1 MRNSHS
7 RMAKIIIA
15 VLFFLGLSMQT
26 QAVET
31 KAWVKVNSGLEY
43 ELIATYDQKKLDQ
56 ILGVELDSFMS
67 SSTQPDTYR
76 NKFVPAKFAVNL
88 YRVRYR
94 SVIPELN
101 NQPTIASGLLAIPV
115 TESKTLPLV
124 SYQHGTVFN
133 KNFVPSRPDQSME
146 TRIMLAVFA
155 AQGYVV
161 VGADYFG
168 RGLSD
173 LPDSYLVKD
182 STRQATFDMLW
193 SAKDIL
199 DSMQLKINH
208 FFMSGWSQGGWVTM
222 QFLKK
227 LDIVGVSVTAVAAAS
242 APVDIYLTM
251 NRWVNNYQPVDAV
264 YLPGVVALQ
273 LQAQEFYMKQVG
285 LLESAVKP
293 QFLQASRDLYQGK
306 IDWESF
312 FKLTPAKLQDY
323 LRPEFANSGL
333 LGDSPY
339 WQVLDN
345 NQAYRWKSEVP
356 LRTYYGGRDE
366 VTPKVIGQLPE
377 ATQKLLGGASA
388 SSVYAG
394 DQADH
399 RGVFLYG
406 VIDQKKWFDT
416 FLSKNM

>member
-1 MRNSHS
+1 MLR
-7 RMAKIIIA
+7 KFCFI
-15 VLFFLGLSMQT
+15 LFSLCLSMQV
-26 QAVET
+26 QAAENPEF
-31 KAWVKVNSGLEY
+31 VKVNAGLEY
-43 ELIATYDQKKLDQ
+43 QLIATYDQTKLDQ
-56 ILGVELDSFMS
+56 ILSSGIAGFMA
-67 SSTQPDTYR
+67 SSTQPDAYR
-76 NKFVPAKFAVNL
+76 NAFNPAKFAVNL

-101 NQPTIASGLLAIPV
+101 NQPTLASGLLAIPV
-115 TESKTLPLV
+115 TGDKTFPVV
-124 SYQHGTVFN
+124 SYQHGTVFD
-133 KNFVPSRPDQSME
+133 KSFVPSNPDKSME
-146 TRIMLAVFA
+146 TSIMLAAFA

-161 VGADYFG
+161 VAADYFG
-168 RGLSD
+168 RGLSA

-193 SAKDIL
+193 SAKDIM
-199 DSMQLKINH
+199 DSMQLTASH

-227 LDIVGVSVTAVAAAS
+227 LDILGINVTAVAAAS

-251 NRWVNNYQPVDAV
+251 NRWLNNYQPVDAV
-264 YLPGVVALQ
+264 YLPAVVAIQ
-273 LQAQEFYMKQVG
+273 LQAQEFYMSQVG

-293 QFLQASRDLYQGK
+293 EYLQASRDLYQGK
-306 IDWESF
+306 IDWETF
-312 FKLTPAKLQDY
+312 FKVTPPKLQDFI
-323 LRPEFANSGL
+323 RSDFAKSGV

-339 WQVLDN
+339 WQLLDK

-366 VTPKVIGQLPE
+366 VTPKIIGQLPE

-388 SSVYAG
+388 SSIYAG

-399 RGVFLYG
+399 RGVFLFG
-406 VIDQKKWFDT
+406 VRDQKKWFDS
-416 FLSKNM
+416 FIAKSVKP